1 MSDSLQ
7 LLRTAFLFFF
17 FTIAQFQSEAAPQLS
32 FRHLGIEQGL
42 SQSSVLSITQDKL
55 GNLWFGTQNG
65 LNCYDGYEFTVYKTD
80 YSDPTSL
87 PSGFVGALFTDDNGR
102 VWVGTS
108 AGLSRF
114 DAKFQRFENFSFPCG
129 SVNHICSFGDRL
141 ALSTDNGLFFF
152 HPDDDS
158 FESISL
164 GMDCVIRSSFSHER
178 FLLVASDAGLFQ
190 FYDGKA
196 VLVPEFS
203 GVDVHAVAPSQDGG
217 WWIGVYGRGLYRTD
231 SRFRVLRHYSG
242 REMLPSNYV
251 RVLHTDTRGRLWVGT
266 YDGLAVYDDLRST
279 FILCIHDGNP
289 SSLSHNSV
297 RALYSDAQNGIWV
310 GTWFGGVNYW
320 NMQDE
325 KLRIIPVS
333 GESVYGFVTC
343 LCPDSVSRRIWIGT
357 NDDGMFLYSPE
368 QGSVIHPDIPLVS
381 GNVKCIVPGS
391 DGFLYIGMHMGGIQR
406 MNPRTLQVRG
416 YAFNDRAP
424 IKNGCYSLLEIE
436 NGKWLV
442 GSLEGLFLFDSQS
455 GDFSPHTVIKE
466 VPELGRRLISVL
478 FRDRSG
484 RIWIGTD
491 EGFWRISPEDGD
503 VHSQAELCPAIGA
516 AGFHVNQI
524 VQDADGRIWM
534 ASSRGLVEFS
544 GISEPRCY
552 TVRDGLPDNNV
563 RAVLCGENELW
574 LCSGGKIC
582 RLRQD
587 NGALTLINRP
597 MNNEFNEGASCVG
610 ADGLFYFG
618 GLGGITRFDPDDMYS
633 NPYSPRPFL
642 TGVSLDRKNPAD
654 LERDASGACISLRT
668 HAFKGPL
675 AVRWSVVNM
684 LSYGGDTFYYCM
696 EGLDDQW
703 HKSAGRAATFT
714 NLAPGNYTLHL
725 RSANNEGVLC
735 DGDAVFPIRVLP
747 RWWQSGLFR
756 MLLLL
761 LAFSF
766 LVVVGLLIASL
777 LKARVE
783 LVTRKAEIRR
793 LEDNL
798 DKTRDLLSGQY
809 QPRDSDEKSA
819 DGEFL
824 HRAERV
830 VVANI
835 DNDSFSSDDFA
846 REMYMS
852 RSKLYARIQET
863 TGGTV
868 AEFIRKIRF
877 DRACTLLLEGRY
889 SVSEIS
895 SMVGFSSPS
904 YFATSFRKYTGCLPK
919 EYGKKD
925 RR

>member
-1 MSDSLQ
+1 MSDCLR
-7 LLRTAFLFFF
+7 LLRTALLLLFFL
-17 FTIAQFQSEAAPQLS
+17 IKQVPSDAAPQLS
-32 FRHLGIEQGL
+32 FRRLGIEQGL
-42 SQSSVLSITQDKL
+42 SQSSVLSITQDRL

-65 LNCYDGYEFTVYKTD
+65 LNRYDGYDFTVFKSD
-80 YSDPTSL
+80 FSDPASL
-87 PSGFVGALFTDDNGR
+87 PSGFVGALFTDDEGR
-102 VWVGTS
+102 IWVGTS

-114 DAKFQRFENFSFPCG
+114 DAKSAHFINYSFPCG
-129 SVNHICSFGDRL
+129 SVNHISSFGDGL
-141 ALSTDNGLFFF
+141 ALSTDNGLFLF
-152 HPDDDS
+152 HPADDS

-164 GMDCVIRSSFSHER
+164 GVDCVIRSTFSHER

-190 FYDGKA
+190 FYSGKA
-196 VLVPEFS
+196 VLVQEFR
-203 GVDVHAVAPSQDGG
+203 GVDVHAIAPSQDGG

-231 SRFRVLRHYSG
+231 SRFKVLRHYEG
-242 REMLPSNYV
+242 KEMLPSDYV
-251 RVLHTDTRGRLWVGT
+251 RVLHSDARGRLWVGT
-266 YDGLAVYDDLRST
+266 YEGLAVYDDLQGAFKLCLHDENST
-279 FILCIHDGNP
+279 
-289 SSLSHNSV
+289 SLSHNSV
-297 RALYSDAQNGIWV
+297 RALYSDAQNGIWI

-320 NMQDE
+320 NQQDE
-325 KLRIIPVS
+325 KIQKIPLS
-333 GESVYGFVTC
+333 GEQVYGFVTC
-343 LCPDSVSRRIWIGT
+343 LCPDPVSRNIWIGT
-357 NDDGMFLYSPE
+357 NDDGLFLYSPG
-368 QGSVIHPDIPLVS
+368 QGSLNRPHLPLES
-381 GNVKCIVPGS
+381 SNVKCIVPGS
-391 DGFLYIGMHMGGIQR
+391 DGFLYIGLHMGGVKR
-406 MNPRTLQVRG
+406 LDPRTLHVRG
-416 YAFNDRAP
+416 YAFNHRAP

-436 NGKWLV
+436 KGKWLV

-455 GDFSPHTVIKE
+455 GDFSPHPAVGN
-466 VPELGRRLISVL
+466 VPELGKRLISVL
-478 FRDRSG
+478 YRDRSG

-491 EGFWRISPEDGD
+491 EGFFRLSLQDGS
-503 VHSQAELCPAIGA
+503 VQTQSELLPAIGS

-534 ASSRGLVEFS
+534 ASSRGLVEFP
-544 GISEPRCY
+544 GISQPRCY

-563 RAVLCGENELW
+563 RAVLSGEDALW
-574 LCSGGKIC
+574 FCSGRIIC

-587 NGALTLINRP
+587 NGALTPINRP
-597 MNNEFNEGASCVG
+597 MNNEFNEGAACVG

-618 GLGGITRFDPDDMYS
+618 GLGGITRFDPGDMYS
-633 NPYSPRPFL
+633 NPYAPRPYF
-642 TGVSLDRKNPAD
+642 TGVSIDRRNSAD

-675 AVRWSVVNM
+675 VVRWSVVNM
-684 LSYGGDTFYYCM
+684 LSYGGDTFYYRM

-703 HKSAGRAATFT
+703 HKTEGRAATFT

-747 RWWQSGLFR
+747 RWWQSGIFR

-761 LAFSF
+761 LACSF
-766 LVVVGLLIASL
+766 LVLVGLLIASL
-777 LKARVE
+777 LRAWVE
-783 LVTRKAEIRR
+783 LLTRKAEIRR

-830 VVANI
+830 VAANI
-835 DNDSFSSDDFA
+835 DNDAFSSDDFA

-877 DRACTLLLEGRY
+877 ERACTLLLEGRY